1 MARGRRSRRWFGGLA
16 ALVVACAAVSWA
28 AWLAS
33 PSPTA
38 LGHRLETRL
47 HDTGGRPIAL
57 TRMPAVLEHAVVA
70 TEDERFYRHHG
81 IDIVGVLRAVPY
93 DVTNLSFAEGAS
105 TITEQLAKLLYL
117 GGNDHNPWRKLEDAA
132 VAWKLE
138 NRYSKATILAAY
150 LNTAYFGQGAFGVQ
164 AAAERY
170 FGTSARALD
179 TTQATL
185 LAGLIQAPSL
195 FDPFRNPQL
204 ARVRQSEVLRSLVRG
219 KYLSEPA
226 AAAVLA
232 RPLRLR
238 NGTQLAPIVG
248 INISPGPAFVWWQ
261 LALGS
266 ILAVLGVLCLFTTRR
281 QPVGQLWMQIV
292 IRLLSLAVI
301 LIGLGEIIRSFRTA

>member
-1 MARGRRSRRWFGGLA
+1 MRRRFVAAALALA
-16 ALVVACAAVSWA
+16 ATVAAVCA
-28 AWLAS
+28 VAWLAS
-33 PSPTA
+33 PDPNA
-38 LGHRLETRL
+38 LAHRVETRL
-47 HDTGGRPIAL
+47 RDTNGGAIAL
-57 TRMPAVLEHAVVA
+57 AQMPAILQHAVVA
-70 TEDERFYRHHG
+70 SEDERFYRHHG
-81 IDIVGVLRAVPY
+81 IDIVGVLRALPY
-93 DVTNLSFAEGAS
+93 DLTHLSFAEGAS

-117 GGNDHNPWRKLEDAA
+117 GGKDHNPWRKLEDAA

-170 FGTSARALD
+170 FSVPARALD
-179 TTQATL
+179 PAQATL

-195 FDPFRNPQL
+195 FDPFSNPQL
-204 ARVRQSEVLRSLVRG
+204 ARARQTEVLRSLVRD
-219 KYLSEPA
+219 KYVSEPA

-232 RPLRLR
+232 QPLRLR

-248 INISPGPAFVWWQ
+248 INLSPGPAFVWWQ

-266 ILAVLGVLCLFTTRR
+266 ILAVLGLLCLFTIGRLS
-281 QPVGQLWMQIV
+281 VGQFWLQIV

-301 LIGLGEIIRSFRTA
+301 LIGFGAIIRSFRTA

>member
-1 MARGRRSRRWFGGLA
+1 
-16 ALVVACAAVSWA
+16 V
-28 AWLAS
+28 
-33 PSPTA
+33 
-38 LGHRLETRL
+38 ETRL
-47 HDTGGRPIAL
+47 RDTGGRAIPLAQ
-57 TRMPAVLEHAVVA
+57 MPAILQHAVVA

-81 IDIVGVLRAVPY
+81 IDIIGVLRAGPY
-93 DVTNLSFAEGAS
+93 DVTHLSFAEGAS

-150 LNTAYFGQGAFGVQ
+150 LNTAYFGQGAFGIQ
-164 AAAERY
+164 AAADRY
-170 FGTSARALD
+170 FGVSARALD

-204 ARVRQSEVLRSLVRG
+204 ARARQSEVLRSLVRD
-219 KYLSEPA
+219 KYLSEPV

-238 NGTQLAPIVG
+238 NGTQLAPTVG
-248 INISPGPAFVWWQ
+248 IDVSPGPAFVWWQ

-266 ILAVLGVLCLFTTRR
+266 ILALLGLLSLFTIRR

-292 IRLLSLAVI
+292 IRLLSLAVV
-301 LIGLGEIIRSFRTA
+301 LIGLGEIIRSFRSA